1 MPSHSGLRRETR
13 AIADLVP
20 APYNPRR
27 ISKPALDGL
36 MDSISRFGQV
46 QDIIVNERT
55 GYVVGGHQRVEAMKR
70 LGHSECSVTI
80 VDLDDTAERALNLA
94 LNNPHIAGEFDE
106 TLESLLTE
114 IRGADPDAF
123 AELRFEALIPRSTA
137 KAEPEGE
144 KPERIE
150 FLIFAHQQPTIDAA
164 MERLRRDIGPVEGK
178 RGEKIRN
185 GEILTELCRSYLE
198 VAD

>member
-1 MPSHSGLRRETR
+1 MAEQHRRER
-13 AIADLVP
+13 WKLDDLRP

-46 QDIIVNERT
+46 QDIIVNERS
-55 GYVVGGHQRVEAMKR
+55 GFVIGGHQRVEAMKR
-70 LGHSECSVTI
+70 LGHTECDVLI
-80 VDLDDTAERALNLA
+80 VDLDDTQERALNLA

-106 TLESLLTE
+106 TLGALLQE
-114 IRGADPDAF
+114 IRSADPDAF
-123 AELRFEALIPRSTA
+123 TELRFEALIPRETA
-137 KAEPEGE
+137 KAEPEDE

-150 FLIFAHQQPTIDAA
+150 FLIFAHQQKVIEGA
-164 MERLRRDIGPVEGK
+164 MERLRRDIGPVQGK

-185 GEILTELCRSYLE
+185 GEILTELCRSYLD